1 MKYKETFVDISTQRI
16 RHDKM
21 FLVLSILTVVIWLF
35 RYSLFF
41 GTWFDFI
48 PSLESCSNIIYGRPS
63 EMIYV
68 SYPYT
73 KSLSISAICNKI
85 KPGSHGEFPKHTHSP
100 LE

>member
-1 MKYKETFVDISTQRI
+1 
-16 RHDKM
+16 
-21 FLVLSILTVVIWLF
+21 
-35 RYSLFF
+35 
-41 GTWFDFI
+41 
-48 PSLESCSNIIYGRPS
+48 
-63 EMIYV
+63 MIYV